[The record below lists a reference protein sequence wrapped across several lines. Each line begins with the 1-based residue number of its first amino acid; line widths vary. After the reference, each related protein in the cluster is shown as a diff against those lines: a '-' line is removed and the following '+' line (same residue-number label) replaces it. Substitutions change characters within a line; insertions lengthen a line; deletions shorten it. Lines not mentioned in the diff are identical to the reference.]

1 MKHIAQFKMVATMFV
16 FALSFASVGAE
27 AADAADQQ
35 SSEVREKV
43 VIQVSDSV
51 PAKWNLALNNAKN
64 IQEAI
69 GKDKVDVEIVA
80 YGPGIDM
87 LRFESEVGSRID
99 KAVTDGVKIVACEN
113 TMKNMKLTKP
123 DMLSSIAYVPAG
135 VVEIMRKEKA
145 GWSYIRP

>member
-1 MKHIAQFKMVATMFV
+1 MKHIARLKVVATAF
-16 FALSFASVGAE
+16 FCALAFASSGVE
-27 AADAADQQ
+27 AADTASGQNTLA
-35 SSEVREKV
+35 REKV

-64 IQEAI
+64 VQDAI

-87 LRFESEVGSRID
+87 LKFESEVGSRID
-99 KAVTDGVKIVACEN
+99 KALADGVRIVACEN

-123 DMLSSIAYVPAG
+123 DMLSSIGYVPAG
-135 VVEIMRKEKA
+135 VVEIIRKQHE
-145 GWSYIRP
+145 GWAYIRP